1 LGLSHVAVVLVVA
14 VIAADVVDG
23 FDLLFMVFQ
32 TVFFIGLRNSVG
44 FGTRRGKEK
53 LSLSAGVSDLSVH
66 NTTTKGSKKLMMV
79 NYS

>member
-23 FDLLFMVFQ
+23 FDLLFMVFLKQ
-32 TVFFIGLRNSVG
+32 FFLSYCAIGR

-53 LSLSAGVSDLSVH
+53 LSFSAGVSDLSVH
-66 NTTTKGSKKLMMV
+66 NTTTKGSKKMMMV
-79 NYS
+79 KYS